1 MSPSSPSIICDPDLN
16 TLMAKTRRRLEIHP
30 ALLAPV
36 RSRYL
41 TIFSTSTPIFCS
53 SNPIP
58 AAALVD
64 VEHREC
70 SHEATLAAKGP
81 KAQALRG
88 ANAMWFAPTC
98 VEMHRTSGIHD
109 EEMAG
114 WQPSV
119 LKWHFNGT
127 WMSYLVGHPGIG
139 PPRGWLLL
147 LSTAGC
153 PPCLSKPHWSTCLID

>member
-41 TIFSTSTPIFCS
+41 TIFS
-53 SNPIP
+53 NPIP

-70 SHEATLAAKGP
+70 SHEATAAAKGP

-98 VEMHRTSGIHD
+98 VEMHRTSGSHR
-109 EEMAG
+109 
-114 WQPSV
+114 SS
-119 LKWHFNGT
+119 NGT
-127 WMSYLVGHPGIG
+127 
-139 PPRGWLLL
+139 
-147 LSTAGC
+147 STAHGC
-153 PPCLSKPHWSTCLID
+153 PT